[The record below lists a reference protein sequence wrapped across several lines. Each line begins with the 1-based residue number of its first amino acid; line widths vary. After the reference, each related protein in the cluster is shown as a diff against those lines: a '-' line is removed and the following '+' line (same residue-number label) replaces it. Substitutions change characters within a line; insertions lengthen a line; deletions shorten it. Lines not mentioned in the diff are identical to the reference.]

1 MRYLSANTSY
11 KISMRY
17 ELDARGMLCPK
28 PVLEAKKIIE
38 TSENGD
44 VLKVNVDNQIAVS
57 NLEKMASQ
65 LNLGFAYAQ
74 IDAQHFEVM
83 LEVREKV
90 ESIVKAVGKS
100 VVVISSDKMGEEEA
114 LGEILIKGFIYAL
127 SEKTQE
133 IDKVIF
139 YNRGVLLT
147 KTSSSVIEDLKTL
160 EDKGVD
166 LMVCGTCL
174 NYFGIEPELGVGR
187 VTNMYDILE
196 SQLRAERVL
205 KP

>member
-1 MRYLSANTSY
+1 
-11 KISMRY
+11 MRY
-17 ELDARGMLCPK
+17 ELEARGMLCPK

-38 TSENGD
+38 ASQSGD

-65 LNLGFAYAQ
+65 LNLGFAYSK
-74 IDAQHFEVM
+74 INDSHFEVM
-83 LEVREKV
+83 LEIREKV
-90 ESIVKAVGKS
+90 EQTFKSVGKS
-100 VVVISSDKMGEEEA
+100 VVVITSDKMGEEEE
-114 LGEILIKGFIYAL
+114 LGKILIKGFIYAL
-127 SEKTQE
+127 SEKADE

-147 KTSSSVIEDLKTL
+147 KKGSVVLEDLKTL
-160 EDKGVD
+160 ENKGVD
-166 LMVCGTCL
+166 IMVCGTCL
-174 NYFGIEPELGVGR
+174 NYFGIEEELGVGR

-196 SQLRAERVL
+196 SQLRAERIL